1 MNMHQNVQP
10 SAAAETEIGFKE
22 FVAMVAALM
31 ALNALAIDVMLPGLQ
46 EIGHALDVSDE
57 NRRQTVLTAYL
68 WAFGVGQLL
77 VGSISDRFGRKPV
90 LLAGLALYIVAA
102 AICAAAPSFEAL
114 LIARALQGLASAA
127 PRVVV
132 TAVVRDCYGGRR
144 MASVMS
150 LAMMAFITVPVLAP
164 SIGQLV
170 LLFGSWREIFAL
182 LTLYGLAVTA
192 WTWRRLPETLP
203 PDRRRPAS
211 PRDIA
216 FAVRKVLTTRQTL
229 GYALAT
235 GMMFG
240 ANFGFI
246 VSAQQIF
253 VDVFGL
259 GVYFP
264 LAFAAVAATMALSSF
279 INSRLVGRLGMRRI
293 SHAAVV
299 IFTALS
305 GTLLVLA
312 SLDALKLWM
321 FMLLIAGIMFLL
333 GMVFS
338 NFNALAMEPQGS
350 VAGTASSLI
359 GSITTVMAASFGHV
373 TGQSYDGTAVPLGT
387 AYLSLGLATL
397 LIILVTDRGRLFD
410 HVGTSRPGFA
420 AHAPLSRLDGE
431 AE

>member
-1 MNMHQNVQP
+1 MDMHHTFEP
-10 SAAAETEIGFKE
+10 SAEAATRVGFRE

-31 ALNALAIDVMLPGLQ
+31 ALNALAIDIMLPGLPD
-46 EIGHALDVSDE
+46 IGQALGVSDE
-57 NRRQTVLTAYL
+57 NRRQTILSAYL
-68 WAFGVGQLL
+68 SAFGVGQLL
-77 VGSISDRFGRKPV
+77 VGTVSDRFGRKPV
-90 LLAGLALYIVAA
+90 LLCGLALYIVAA

-114 LIARALQGLASAA
+114 LIARGLQGLASAA

-150 LAMMAFITVPVLAP
+150 LAMMAFIAVPVFAP

-170 LLFGSWREIFAL
+170 LLFGSWREIFGL
-182 LTLYGLAVTA
+182 LTIYGLVMAV

-203 PDRRRPAS
+203 AERRRPAS
-211 PRDIA
+211 LAGIA
-216 FAVRKVLTTRQTL
+216 FNVRKVLTTRQTL

-253 VDVFGL
+253 TDVFGL

-264 LAFAAVAATMALSSF
+264 LAFAAVALTMALSSF

-293 SHAAVV
+293 SHAAVAL
-299 IFTALS
+299 FTALS
-305 GTLLVLA
+305 GSLLGLA
-312 SLDALKLWM
+312 LFGALKLWV
-321 FMLLIAGIMFLL
+321 FMLLVAGIMFLL

-338 NFNALAMEPQGS
+338 NFNALAMEPQAS

-359 GSITTVMAASFGHV
+359 GSITTVMAALLGYV
-373 TGQSYDGTAVPLGT
+373 TGQAYDGTAVPLAT

-397 LIILVTDRGRLFD
+397 MIILVTERGRLLER
-410 HVGTSRPGFA
+410 HSK
-420 AHAPLSRLDGE
+420 
-431 AE
+431 